1 MSTTPII
8 SVTLR
13 LDYPGKPNALHDV
26 CFEVA
31 PGEILGLV
39 GESGSGKSSA
49 ALAILRLLAHKGA
62 RPSGSIQ
69 LDGRELLTL
78 SEREMRKVRGSD
90 IGLVLQSP
98 LSSLNPALR
107 IGAQFHEAWRAHRSG
122 SKAEMRSQ
130 VDAVLRM
137 VSLPPEQ
144 DVIRKYPAQL
154 SVGLAQRVLIALAIL
169 HRPRLLIADEPTSAL
184 DVITQSEILRLFAR
198 LRRELNMAILY
209 ISHDLLSVAALC
221 DRVAIMKSG
230 TIVECAPTQNI
241 FSSPAHEY
249 TRALVWSLPKIPC
262 WLNDAG
268 SRATELPEPAES
280 LR

>member
-1 MSTTPII
+1 MSTTSLI
-8 SVTLR
+8 SVALH
-13 LDYPGKPNALHDV
+13 LDYPGKPNALHNVHFD
-26 CFEVA
+26 VA

-49 ALAILRLLAHKGA
+49 ALTILRLLGHKGG
-62 RPSGSIQ
+62 RVSGSIQ
-69 LDGRELLTL
+69 LDGRELLML
-78 SEREMRKVRGSD
+78 SEREMRKVRGSE

-98 LSSLNPALR
+98 LSALNPALR
-107 IGAQFHEAWRAHRSG
+107 IGAQFEEAWRAHRNS
-122 SKAEMRSQ
+122 SKAEMADQ
-130 VDAVLRM
+130 IDAVLRM

-144 DVIRKYPAQL
+144 DVLRKYPAQL

-184 DVITQSEILRLFAR
+184 DVITQSEILRLFGK
-198 LRRELNMAILY
+198 LRGELNMAILY

-221 DRVAIMKSG
+221 DRVAIMKTG

-241 FSSPAHEY
+241 FSNPAHEY
-249 TRALVWSLPKIPC
+249 TRALVWSLPRVPL
-262 WLNDAG
+262 WLNDSG
-268 SRATELPEPAES
+268 CRSTEMPEIAES